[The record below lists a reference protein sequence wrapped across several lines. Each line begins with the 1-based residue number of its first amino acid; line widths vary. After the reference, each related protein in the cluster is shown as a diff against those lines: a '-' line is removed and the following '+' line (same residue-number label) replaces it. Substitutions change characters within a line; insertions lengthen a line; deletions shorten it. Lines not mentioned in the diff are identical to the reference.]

1 MRDLTSNEPTVAV
14 VIAARDASEFIEA
27 TLNSL
32 VGQSRKPDQVI
43 VFDDGSTDGT
53 ASLAR
58 TFGDRLKNLTVI
70 ENRESIGI
78 SAARNRANAAATTDY
93 IAVLDA
99 DDFFGPD
106 TIQQYSCFLCE
117 NTDTD
122 LLYADTCV
130 FHAGTDSTRGKHR
143 SYPIFSSRRAAIRR
157 TLGSPLVPF
166 KHSSMVYRR
175 AAMEELGGYDETL
188 PIKVDVDMFLRF
200 NARGMNVTKL
210 NETTSFHRKHARQIS
225 TDRLRGIRAYQRLLK
240 TYEPDLLV
248 RSLLYSTR
256 IPSELLKMLLRG

>member
-1 MRDLTSNEPTVAV
+1 MRDLTSTEPTIAV
-14 VIAARDASEFIEA
+14 VIAARDASKFIGA
-27 TLNSL
+27 TLDSL

-53 ASLAR
+53 AALAR
-58 TFGDRLKNLTVI
+58 IYRNRLKNLTVI

-99 DDFFGPD
+99 DDLFGQE
-106 TIQQYSCFLCE
+106 TIQQYSSFLAE
-117 NTDTD
+117 NPDTD

-130 FHAGTDSTRGKHR
+130 FQADTDSALGKHR
-143 SYPIFSSRRAAIRR
+143 SYPIFSSRRSAIRR

-166 KHSSMVYRR
+166 KHSSMIYRR
-175 AAMEELGGYDETL
+175 AAMEEIGGYDETL
-188 PIKVDVDMFLRF
+188 PIKVDVDLFLRF
-200 NARGMNVTKL
+200 NARKKNVVKL
-210 NETTSFHRKHARQIS
+210 NETTSFHRKHPRQVS
-225 TDRLRGIRAYQRLLK
+225 TNRLRGIKAYQRLLK
-240 TYEPDLLV
+240 TYEPDLFV

-256 IPSELLKMLLRG
+256 IPAEILKLLLRG

>member
-14 VIAARDASEFIEA
+14 VIAARDASEFIGA
-27 TLNSL
+27 TLDSL
-32 VGQSRKPDQVI
+32 VGQSSKPDQVI

-53 ASLAR
+53 AALAR

-70 ENRESIGI
+70 ENRDSIGI
-78 SAARNRANAAATTDY
+78 SAARNRANAAVTSDY

-99 DDFFGPD
+99 DDLFGPE
-106 TIQQYSCFLCE
+106 TIQQYSSFLRKSP
-117 NTDTD
+117 DTD
-122 LLYADTCV
+122 LLYADTRV
-130 FHAGTDSTRGKHR
+130 FHANTDSAQGKRR
-143 SYPIFSSRRAAIRR
+143 SYPIFRSHRAAIRR

-188 PIKVDVDMFLRF
+188 PIKVDVDLFLRF
-200 NARGMNVTKL
+200 NSRGMNVEKL
-210 NETTSFHRKHARQIS
+210 NETTSFHRKHDRQIS
-225 TDRLRGIRAYQRLLK
+225 TDRLRGIRAYRRLLK
-240 TYEPDLLV
+240 TYEPDPLV

-256 IPSELLKMLLRG
+256 IPSEFLKLLLRG